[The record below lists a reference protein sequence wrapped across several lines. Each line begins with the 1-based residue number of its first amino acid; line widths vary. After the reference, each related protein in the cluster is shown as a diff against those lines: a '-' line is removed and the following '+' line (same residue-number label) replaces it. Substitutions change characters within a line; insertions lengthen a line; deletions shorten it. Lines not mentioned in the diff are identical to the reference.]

1 MLLIKS
7 SSLFKRFS
15 STKSLFKSK
24 KCFFRRNLN
33 SSEDLEQIK
42 KQYFENLVQ
51 ENGGKYIYIGE
62 GTKGRGIFAKQDI
75 PSNTHIT
82 FEISFSFF
90 PFLIIILLFLSLISF
105 FNEPF
110 VSFPHFEYLTDAN
123 TKSKRDFCNH
133 CLVTVNN
140 ETHKSSCSCDVC
152 KERYCSK
159 ECKEKAW
166 NQYHVIY

>member
-1 MLLIKS
+1 MEENIFILEKELKEEEFLQNKTFLQIFISLLKYPF
-7 SSLFKRFS
+7 LFS
-15 STKSLFKSK
+15 
-24 KCFFRRNLN
+24 
-33 SSEDLEQIK
+33 
-42 KQYFENLVQ
+42 
-51 ENGGKYIYIGE
+51 
-62 GTKGRGIFAKQDI
+62 
-75 PSNTHIT
+75 
-82 FEISFSFF
+82 